1 MPARDHTP
9 NGAPIW
15 ADLLTSDIERSRAFY
30 SQLFG
35 WEASEPN
42 EEFGG
47 YVSFANGG
55 GLRIGGAMSR
65 EPENPTPD
73 GWTVYLSTDDAHKTL
88 ESAAA
93 HGGQVFVEPMQVGD
107 MGTMAVLADAGGAAV
122 GVWQPGTHTGFGVL
136 TEAGAPSWF
145 ELHTRDYDAA
155 VAFYRDVFHWETHVE
170 SDTPEFR
177 YTIQQDGA
185 AQLAGIMDA
194 TNYLPANV
202 PAHWVLYFGVDDTD
216 EAIAKVIELGGSVVQ
231 PADDTP
237 YGRIAAVTDATGAH
251 FRLVA
256 PNAAM
261 PARA

>member
-30 SQLFG
+30 AQLFG
-35 WEASEPN
+35 WNASEPN

-47 YVSFANGG
+47 YVSFTNGA
-55 GLRIGGAMSR
+55 GLRIGGAMAR
-65 EPENPTPD
+65 QPENPTPD
-73 GWTVYLSTDDAHKTL
+73 TWTVYLSSDDAQKTL

-107 MGTMAVLADAGGAAV
+107 MGTMAVLADPTGAAV
-122 GVWQPGTHTGFGVL
+122 GVWQPDTHTGFGVL

-145 ELHTRDYDAA
+145 ELHTRDYDKA
-155 VAFYRDVFHWETHVE
+155 VAFYRDVFHWDTHVE

-177 YTIQQDGA
+177 YTIQQDGD

-194 TNYLPANV
+194 TSYLPEGV

-216 EAIAKVIELGGSVVQ
+216 EAVAKVVELGGSVVQ

>member
-1 MPARDHTP
+1 MPTRDHTP

-30 SQLFG
+30 AQLFG
-35 WEASEPN
+35 WNASEPN

-47 YVSFANGG
+47 YVSFTNGA
-55 GLRIGGAMSR
+55 GLQIGGAMTR

-73 GWTVYLSTDDAHKTL
+73 AWTVYLSSDDAHKTL
-88 ESAAA
+88 ESATA

-107 MGTMAVLADAGGAAV
+107 MGTMAVVADPTGAAV
-122 GVWQPGTHTGFGVL
+122 GVWQPGTHTGFGVV
-136 TEAGAPSWF
+136 TETGAPSWF
-145 ELHTRDYDAA
+145 ELHTRDYDTA
-155 VAFYRDVFHWETHVE
+155 VAFYRDVFHWDTHVE
-170 SDTPEFR
+170 EDSPEFR
-177 YTIQQDGA
+177 YTTQRDGET
-185 AQLAGIMDA
+185 QLAGIIDA
-194 TNYLPANV
+194 TSYLPEGV

-216 EAIAKVIELGGSVVQ
+216 AAIAKVVELGGSVVQ

-237 YGRIAAVTDATGAH
+237 YGRIAAVTDATGAN

-261 PARA
+261 PART